1 MLCIKATV
9 IAGTDHAKYPA
20 GERVAAV
27 VFAESDGIEAAED
40 QIAPALKAQGWATLE
55 TERYKEVASAE
66 DMSDALLK
74 EAFREAV
81 SSGVGYVLYP
91 GQGPN

>member
-9 IAGTDHAKYPA
+9 IAGANHGKYPA

-27 VFAESDGIEAAED
+27 LFAEADGIEAAED
-40 QIAPALKAQGWATLE
+40 QITPVLEAQGWATLE
-55 TERYKEVASAE
+55 TERYKDVASAE

-74 EAFREAV
+74 EAFQEAV
-81 SSGVGYVLYP
+81 SCGVGYVLYP
-91 GQGPN
+91 SQGPN